1 MGSVSMHNKKQQRQQ
16 YAEHITRLA
25 LNLDPGLVPP
35 YLKLVCGRDSRL
47 EQDVLAGLGIRGKDP
62 TRPLESKGADVQAT
76 KVATA
81 ESVSVRR
88 APPSQPPFQLLR
100 FTRLTATVILIA
112 TVTLSIWLWSD
123 HPGQKHL
130 TDPFELDSNQSR
142 QVALFLERLL
152 LSRDDSR
159 GADIPLST
167 VVADAS
173 SRLDE
178 NPPQDKRVAA
188 HLHSLLGRA
197 AARADQDQSAR
208 QNLSRALALR
218 HQAELANSPQQ
229 AADYSELASLLQAQ
243 GNLAHASYYYGQS
256 LDTFR
261 TLQMA
266 DTLEYAQSL
275 ASSATLFQA
284 QRLYGEAETHLV
296 QALDIYEALLPALH
310 PAKASALYSL
320 AQILEAGNRLEE
332 AVDYYRSA
340 LDMNQALH
348 GKNHLDGALIL
359 NNLGSILD
367 RLGKFDNA
375 LLYYRRALQIRQE
388 LLAPDDPEIGIT
400 LHNIATNAFRRGKLS
415 EAESQLRR
423 ALAQWATSVD
433 DKHPYLASTLLWMG
447 RTLYRLD
454 RLDEAR
460 IHLRQALSIRQEH
473 YPDDHFLVANARV
486 ELARTLTTDP
496 VRAEAESLFLEAIG
510 SLKSSLGQGHPHT
523 RAALLALIEFYRAG
537 GRIEDARFYRAALDA
552 PGN

>member
-1 MGSVSMHNKKQQRQQ
+1 MGPVSMHNKKRQRQQ
-16 YAEHITRLA
+16 YAKHITSLA
-25 LNLDPGLVPP
+25 RNLDPGLVPP
-35 YLKLVCGRDSRL
+35 YLKLACGRDSRL
-47 EQDVLAGLGIRGKDP
+47 ERDVVAGLGVRCEDP
-62 TRPLESKGADVQAT
+62 TRPLESAGASVQAT
-76 KVATA
+76 KAVAP

-88 APPSQPPFQLLR
+88 APPEQPPFQLLR
-100 FTRLTATVILIA
+100 PTRVTAAFILIA

-123 HPGQKHL
+123 HRGQNPL
-130 TDPFELDSNQSR
+130 TEAFDLDSNQSR

-152 LSRDDSR
+152 VSRDDSQ
-159 GADIPLST
+159 GANIPLST

-197 AARADQDQSAR
+197 AARTDQDQSAR
-208 QNLSRALALR
+208 QNLTRALALR
-218 HQAELANSPQQ
+218 RQLQLDNSPQQ

-243 GNLAHASYYYGQS
+243 GNLAHATYYYRQS
-256 LDTFR
+256 LDAFR

-275 ASSATLFQA
+275 ASYATVFQA

-296 QALDIYEALLPALH
+296 QALDIYQALLPALH

-367 RLGKFDNA
+367 RQGEFDNA

-400 LHNIATNAFRRGKLS
+400 LHNIATNAFRRGKLA

-433 DKHPYLASTLLWMG
+433 DNHPYLASTLLWLG

-454 RLDEAR
+454 RLGEAQ

-473 YPDDHFLVANARV
+473 YPEDHFLVANARV

-510 SLKSSLGQGHPHT
+510 SLKSSLGKGHPHT
-523 RAALLALIEFYRAG
+523 RTALLALVEFYRAG
-537 GRIEDARFYRAALDA
+537 GRVEDARFYRAALHA
-552 PGN
+552 PGD